1 MKRLRETFKCRSC
14 YAGILV
20 QLMVLFR
27 TFEGLTQPSSAPA
40 ESLTVSVEPLCKGKR
55 LEDQAIVPAPANIFI
70 FVHLETTANMRAGD
84 AVNID
89 FFADG
94 EKLCSDRAVWHD
106 AIRPSNRPGI
116 ASPMIVAPAQFGLPS
131 CEWTNAPAGKHTLTA
146 RAYGFHNLSATSEPV
161 HITVLTPPAV
171 P

>member
-1 MKRLRETFKCRSC
+1 MKRLRETFKWRPDC
-14 YAGILV
+14 AGFLV
-20 QLMVLFR
+20 LLMVLLMAC
-27 TFEGLTQPSSAPA
+27 EGVSQPSSAPA

-55 LEDQAIVPAPANIFI
+55 LEDGASVPAPANVFI
-70 FVHLETTANMRAGD
+70 FVHLETTAKMHAGD

-94 EKLCSDRAVWHD
+94 EKLCSDKAVWHD
-106 AIRPSNRPGI
+106 AIRPSNRPGM

-161 HITVLTPPAV
+161 GITILAPHAV